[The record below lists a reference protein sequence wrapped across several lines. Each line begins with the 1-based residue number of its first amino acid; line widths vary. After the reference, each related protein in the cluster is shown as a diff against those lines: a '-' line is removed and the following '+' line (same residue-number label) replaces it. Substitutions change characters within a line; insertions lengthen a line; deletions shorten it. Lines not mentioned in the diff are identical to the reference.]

1 MRDSVDCLSLLS
13 GMSSHPTW
21 RPQGWSL
28 HAARRQIQEMRG
40 GAGEDADELEDTR
53 RDEQCRGVH
62 EQIDKKHEN
71 PFTCGSVADA
81 CLETGTHVIFV
92 ELHLAVDLAAHGE
105 EQRNHDVRLLEATA
119 RLPRHGQEARL
130 YPNVRACNQ
139 THSKVTQTVDIMII
153 ALLQKGGKQWQVSQ
167 IHGIHGQIHAIANDA
182 VCPDENAVVDD
193 GVDRQDHGHAQ
204 PAKLCSRHVT
214 NRGHLAPGLHPLSLV
229 VMGPHTEGLS
239 CNQIPHFRPIKGI
252 VHGNVG
258 KQLRYSR
265 IVPDNLLCLQEI
277 LDCVPHR
284 GWRLFQGLH
293 LNPIREDESRDL
305 DEVRQ
310 VPPNTVLR
318 AVHETQHETQDIH
331 AGLQQHLHYNQDLRT
346 VTHLFLEFPGLVL
359 EIREIPGLVLRRQQF
374 LGQPLHMRPSVP
386 KAQRKQ
392 KSHVR

>member
-40 GAGEDADELEDTR
+40 GAGEDADELDDTR
-53 RDEQCRGVH
+53 RDEQCRGVQ
-62 EQIDKKHEN
+62 EQIEKKIVN
-71 PFTCGSVADA
+71 PLTCGFVADV
-81 CLETGTHVIFV
+81 CLDFGARGIFV
-92 ELHLAVDLAAHGE
+92 EMHLAVDLAAHGE

-130 YPNVRACNQ
+130 DPNVRACNQ
-139 THSKVTQTVDIMII
+139 TQSKVTQTVDMIFI
-153 ALLQKGGKQWQVSQ
+153 ALLQESGKQGQVVQ
-167 IHGIHGQIHAIANDA
+167 IHGIHVHIHAVANGA
-182 VCPDENAVVDD
+182 VCDDENAVVDD

-204 PAKLCSRHVT
+204 PAKQCSRHVT

-239 CNQIPHFRPIKGI
+239 CDQRCPHSRPIKGT

-277 LDCVPHR
+277 LDHR

-293 LNPIREDESRDL
+293 LDPIREDDSRDL

-310 VPPNTVLR
+310 VPPNTVLH
-318 AVHETQHETQDIH
+318 AVHETQHETQDVH
-331 AGLQQHLHYNQDLRT
+331 AGLQQHLHCNQDLRT
-346 VTHLFLEFPGLVL
+346 VHASL
-359 EIREIPGLVLRRQQF
+359 
-374 LGQPLHMRPSVP
+374 S
-386 KAQRKQ
+386 
-392 KSHVR
+392 